1 MQCNGNQCQRCWS
14 SHWQHEGTD
23 VASVRSNDHLSAE
36 DPALWIPRFLTKAN
50 SIWLKA
56 TYPFDEFGHKVSIHY
71 SCEIR
76 RPYAHKI
83 RIGDS
88 VILGRDVWVNV
99 PVIPESSEPAIVI
112 GRGTKVGRRSVISA
126 INQIRI
132 GEDVLT
138 APGVFITDHNHE
150 YSDVNEPIVEQGLTS
165 GGRIIIE
172 QNCWLGYCSM
182 IIATKNDVVIGRNS
196 VVGAHS
202 IVTQSCPPYSVLAG
216 NPAEVVK
223 RFDIV
228 SGNWSARNH
237 NQSKWLDR
245 RVN

>member
-1 MQCNGNQCQRCWS
+1 MDATRELTLAQPKPN
-14 SHWQHEGTD
+14 
-23 VASVRSNDHLSAE
+23 AHLPAE
-36 DPALWIPRFLTKAN
+36 DPVSWIPRFLTKAN
-50 SIWLKA
+50 SIWLKE

-76 RPYAHKI
+76 RYYAHKI
-83 RIGDS
+83 RIEDS
-88 VILGRDVWVNV
+88 VTLHRDVWLNV
-99 PVIPESSEPAIVI
+99 PIIPDGGEPAIVL
-112 GRGTKVGRRSVISA
+112 GRRSRVGRRSVITA

-132 GEDVLT
+132 GEEVLM

-150 YSDVNEPIVEQGLTS
+150 FSDVNEPIVDQGLAS

-182 IIATKNDVVIGRNS
+182 VVATKSDVVIGRNS

-216 NPAEVVK
+216 SPAKVVK
-223 RFDIV
+223 RFDTV
-228 SGNWSARNH
+228 SGNWV
-237 NQSKWLDR
+237 QCKKD
-245 RVN
+245 

>member
-1 MQCNGNQCQRCWS
+1 LANVKPNAR
-14 SHWQHEGTD
+14 
-23 VASVRSNDHLSAE
+23 RPAE

-56 TYPFDEFGHKVSIHY
+56 TYPFDGFGHKVSIHY

-76 RPYAHKI
+76 RFNAHKI
-83 RIGDS
+83 RIEDS
-88 VILGRDVWVNV
+88 VMLASDVWVNV
-99 PVIPESSEPAIVI
+99 PIIPEGSEPAIVI
-112 GRGTKVGRRSVISA
+112 GRGSKVGRRSVITA

-132 GEDVLT
+132 GEDVLM

-150 YSDVNEPIVEQGLTS
+150 YLDVNEPIVEQGLSS
-165 GGRIIIE
+165 GGRIVIE

-182 IIATKNDVVIGRNS
+182 VIATKNDVVIGRNS

-216 NPAEVVK
+216 NPAKVVK
-223 RFDIV
+223 RFDTV
-228 SGNWSARNH
+228 SGNWLSARNR
-237 NQSKWLDR
+237 SDAVKSW
-245 RVN
+245 